1 MLKRYSSSF
10 IVLKVQES
18 AVINLTFVINL
29 IGLIASFA
37 LAHFLG
43 RKLRG
48 LVPKGKEFISL
59 ICSLGILTIFY
70 LANDN
75 LFSLDKHSLLNAIYF
90 GVACGLAFGIR

>member
-1 MLKRYSSSF
+1 MIKLF
-10 IVLKVQES
+10 
-18 AVINLTFVINL
+18 FVINL

-48 LVPKGKEFISL
+48 LIPKGKEFISL
-59 ICSLGILTIFY
+59 VCSLGILVIFY
-70 LANDN
+70 LANNN

-90 GVACGLAFGIR
+90 ADLRQRLIMVTTNNLELEFK